1 MARILIVEDDASFAT
16 MLKGFLVKNNF
27 ECDNASNGMM
37 ALRKLNE
44 KSFDIILSDLKM
56 PDLDGLDL
64 LKEIKKKDHDCS
76 VIIMTNYAHIK
87 SAVKAIKLGAFEYIA
102 KPINPDELLAIINK
116 ALVKKSA
123 DEVPP
128 IPAASSFEF
137 VHGQSPDF
145 QRIIQHVSLVAET
158 DMSVLILG
166 ESGTGKEYIARL
178 IHQKSKRKD
187 KPFVSIDCGALSENL
202 AASELFGHVK
212 GAFTGAINDKDGQF
226 KLANGGTLFLDEI
239 GNLSYE
245 VQVKLLRVL
254 QERKVR
260 KVGGTKDFDV
270 DVRLITATNENLSP
284 VASSD
289 SNFREDLFHR
299 INEFQINIPPLR
311 QRRQDIQVYAQYFL
325 ERANRELNRNVKGF
339 SDEVI
344 EVFLNYDWPGN
355 IRELKNMV
363 RRSVLLETEEYLSSD
378 NLPELTAAE
387 GQLSHEK
394 EHSQPKDLKTLA
406 IQSEKALI
414 AQTLKDV
421 KFNKSKAARIL
432 KIDRST
438 LYNKIRKYELEA

>member
-1 MARILIVEDDASFAT
+1 MASILIVEDDASFAA
-16 MLKGFLVKNNF
+16 MLKGFLIKNGF
-27 ECDNASNGMM
+27 ECDNAANGMM

-44 KSFDIILSDLKM
+44 KTFDVILSDLKM

-64 LKEIKKKDHDCS
+64 LREIKKKDHDCAA
-76 VIIMTNYAHIK
+76 IIMTSYAHIK

-102 KPINPDELLAIINK
+102 KPINPDELLSIIKK
-116 ALVKKSA
+116 ALSRKETAKA
-123 DEVPP
+123 
-128 IPAASSFEF
+128 PASRSTNTFEF

-145 QRIIQHVSLVAET
+145 QRIIQHVGLVAET

-178 IHQKSKRKD
+178 IHQKSNRKD
-187 KPFVSIDCGALSENL
+187 KPFVSIDCGALSDNL
-202 AASELFGHVK
+202 AASELFGHAK
-212 GAFTGAINDKDGQF
+212 GAFTGAISDKDGQF

-245 VQVKLLRVL
+245 VQIKLLRVL

-270 DVRLITATNENLSP
+270 DVRLITATNENLNP
-284 VASSD
+284 GATPD

-299 INEFQINIPPLR
+299 INEFQINLPPLR
-311 QRRQDIQVYAQYFL
+311 LRKQDIIIYAQYFL
-325 ERANRELNRNVKGF
+325 EQANGELNRDVKGF
-339 SDEVI
+339 SPEVM
-344 EVFLNYDWPGN
+344 EVFMQYDWPGN

-363 RRSVLLETEEYLSSD
+363 RRSVLLETEELLSAEH
-378 NLPELTAAE
+378 LPELVSMDSQSMASPLAE
-387 GQLSHEK
+387 
-394 EHSQPKDLKTLA
+394 QPRDLKSLA
-406 IQSEKALI
+406 FQSEKALI

-438 LYNKIRKYELEA
+438 LYNKIRKYELEI

>member
-1 MARILIVEDDASFAT
+1 MASILIVEDDASFAA
-16 MLKGFLVKNNF
+16 MLKGFLAKNKF
-27 ECDNASNGMM
+27 ECDHVSNGIM

-64 LKEIKKKDHDCS
+64 LKEIKKKSHECA

-102 KPINPDELLAIINK
+102 KPINPDELLSITYK
-116 ALVKKSA
+116 ALNAKSPK
-123 DEVPP
+123 EERP
-128 IPAASSFEF
+128 IPITPNFEF

-145 QRIIQHVSLVAET
+145 QRIIQHVGLVAET

-226 KLANGGTLFLDEI
+226 QLANGGTLFLDEI

-245 VQVKLLRVL
+245 VQVKLLRIL

-270 DVRLITATNENLSP
+270 DVRLITATNESLSP
-284 VASSD
+284 TASSD
-289 SNFREDLFHR
+289 NNFREDLFHR
-299 INEFQINIPPLR
+299 INEFQINIPALR
-311 QRRQDIQVYAQYFL
+311 QRKQDIEIYAQYFL
-325 ERANRELNRNVKGF
+325 GKANQELNRSVKGF
-339 SDEVI
+339 SNEAM

-363 RRSVLLETEEYLSSD
+363 RRSVLLETEEYLGID
-378 NLPELTAAE
+378 NLSELTSVESLAMTN
-387 GQLSHEK
+387 K

-406 IQSEKALI
+406 IQNEKALI

-438 LYNKIRKYELEA
+438 LYNKIRKYELEV

>member
-1 MARILIVEDDASFAT
+1 MASILIVEDDASFAT
-16 MLKGFLVKNNF
+16 MLKGFLVKNGF
-27 ECDNASNGMM
+27 ECDHASNGMM

-44 KSFDIILSDLKM
+44 KSFDIVLSDLKM

-64 LKEIKKKDHDCS
+64 LKEIKKKDHDATA
-76 VIIMTNYAHIK
+76 IIMTNYAHIK

-102 KPINPDELLAIINK
+102 KPINPDELLSIINK
-116 ALVKKSA
+116 ALTRKSTEVAPVKTNTTG
-123 DEVPP
+123 
-128 IPAASSFEF
+128 FEF
-137 VHGQSPDF
+137 VHGQSADF
-145 QRIIQHVSLVAET
+145 QRIIQHVGLVAET

-187 KPFVSIDCGALSENL
+187 KPFVSIDCGALSDNL

-245 VQVKLLRVL
+245 VQMKLLRVL

-270 DVRLITATNENLSP
+270 DVRLITATNENLNAA
-284 VASSD
+284 ASEN
-289 SNFREDLFHR
+289 NFREDLFHR
-299 INEFQINIPPLR
+299 INEFKISMPPLR
-311 QRRQDIQVYAQYFL
+311 QRREDIEVYAHYFL
-325 ERANRELNRNVKGF
+325 EKANKELNRNVKGF
-339 SDEVI
+339 SPEVLN
-344 EVFLNYDWPGN
+344 VFLSYDWPGN

-363 RRSVLLETEEYLSSD
+363 RRSVLLETEEYLSAD
-378 NLPELTAAE
+378 NLPDMMPSDFEQGDT
-387 GQLSHEK
+387 SHP
-394 EHSQPKDLKTLA
+394 PKDLKSLA

-414 AQTLKDV
+414 AQTLKEV

-438 LYNKIRKYELEA
+438 LYNKIRKYELEI

>member
-1 MARILIVEDDASFAT
+1 MASILIVEDDVSFAT
-16 MLKGFLVKNNF
+16 MLKGFLVKNSF
-27 ECDNASNGMM
+27 ECDSASNGMM

-64 LKEIKKKDHDCS
+64 LKEIKKKDHDCA

-102 KPINPDELLAIINK
+102 KPINPDELLSIINK

-123 DEVPP
+123 EEAPP
-128 IPAASSFEF
+128 APATQNFEF
-137 VHGQSPDF
+137 VNGQSPDF
-145 QRIIQHVSLVAET
+145 QRIIQHVGLVAET

-284 VASSD
+284 VASAD

-311 QRRQDIQVYAQYFL
+311 QRKQDIEVYARYFL
-325 ERANRELNRNVKGF
+325 ERANRELNRSVKGF
-339 SDEVI
+339 SNEVMD
-344 EVFLNYDWPGN
+344 VFLNYDWPGN

-378 NLPELTAAE
+378 NLPELTAE
-387 GQLSHEK
+387 NKLSSNK
-394 EHSQPKDLKTLA
+394 EFSPPKDLKTLA